1 MRAQEF
7 LVELR
12 DRMYE
17 YLKSVLPTWPDY
29 VLKDWI
35 YQGFGR
41 YNENP
46 KRRLLT
52 MLNDE
57 GLSRDTQWQ
66 LVPNMQ
72 FTMDM
77 FNPGTQKLLIDRKG
91 GTANPMGVPRDTE
104 RHATQ
109 AQLIKQQ
116 GGVRK
121 EPVIMIKTSQGYNL
135 LEGWHRTIQHFN
147 LYPDG
152 YVGPA
157 WIAQSKK

>member
-7 LVELR
+7 LFELR
-12 DRMYE
+12 DRMYA
-17 YLKSVLPTWPDY
+17 YLKSVLPSWPEY
-29 VLKDWI
+29 VLKDYI

-41 YNENP
+41 YVENP
-46 KRRLLT
+46 KRQLLT
-52 MLNDE
+52 MLNQE
-57 GLSRDTQWQ
+57 GLSRDTQWK
-66 LVPNMQ
+66 LVPDMK

-77 FNPGTQKLLIDRKG
+77 FTPTIQKSLVDRKG
-91 GTANPMGVPRDTE
+91 GTANPWGVPRDTE

-116 GGVRK
+116 GGISK

-135 LEGWHRTIQHFN
+135 VEGWHRTIQHFN
-147 LYPDG
+147 LYPAG

-157 WIAQSKK
+157 WITQSKL

>member
-1 MRAQEF
+1 MRATEF
-7 LVELR
+7 LLELR

-29 VLKDWI
+29 VLKDYI

-72 FTMDM
+72 FTMSM
-77 FNPGTQKLLIDRKG
+77 FNPGTQKSLVDRKG
-91 GTANPMGVPRDTE
+91 GTANPWGVPRDTE

-116 GGVRK
+116 GGISK

-135 LEGWHRTIQHFN
+135 VEGWHRTIQHFN

-157 WIAQSKK
+157 WVAQSKK

>member
-1 MRAQEF
+1 
-7 LVELR
+7 
-12 DRMYE
+12 
-17 YLKSVLPTWPDY
+17 
-29 VLKDWI
+29 
-35 YQGFGR
+35 
-41 YNENP
+41 
-46 KRRLLT
+46 
-52 MLNDE
+52 
-57 GLSRDTQWQ
+57 
-66 LVPNMQ
+66 
-72 FTMDM
+72 
-77 FNPGTQKLLIDRKG
+77 
-91 GTANPMGVPRDTE
+91 MGVPRDTE